1 MAPKRSNK
9 QTLKSHSDKP
19 DDGQV
24 LTEKDEINSES
35 ADFNI
40 EVRQIVQQRASTLKN
55 NSNSKKAV

>member
-40 EVRQIVQQRASTLKN
+40 EVRQIV
-55 NSNSKKAV
+55 